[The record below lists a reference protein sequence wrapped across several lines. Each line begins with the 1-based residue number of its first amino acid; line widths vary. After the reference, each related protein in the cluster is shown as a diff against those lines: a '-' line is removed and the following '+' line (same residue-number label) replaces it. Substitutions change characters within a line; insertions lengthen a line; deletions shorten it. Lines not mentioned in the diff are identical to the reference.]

1 MRLSQLQFIIHV
13 SQRRS
18 CDSFDQSRAVTRT
31 CVEMSLSG
39 LKLPLA
45 IQVFLHPCLLVIF
58 SVPSLARILYSLVA
72 VYSIYLTLTSPCPP
86 TIRPLGP
93 DANAWNACHPAGAQ
107 ESGRRGSMRLRK
119 MAALPKRI
127 ARQKVQYVSQ
137 TYDDTCMLLPKSPAH
152 HDERVHVR

>member
-1 MRLSQLQFIIHV
+1 MYRREGHVIRLIN
-13 SQRRS
+13 RS
-18 CDSFDQSRAVTRT
+18 SPDALRNFLLC
-31 CVEMSLSG
+31 

-58 SVPSLARILYSLVA
+58 SVPSLARIIYSLVA

-137 TYDDTCMLLPKSPAH
+137 TYDDTCMLLPKSPAWIMT
-152 HDERVHVR
+152 RGCT